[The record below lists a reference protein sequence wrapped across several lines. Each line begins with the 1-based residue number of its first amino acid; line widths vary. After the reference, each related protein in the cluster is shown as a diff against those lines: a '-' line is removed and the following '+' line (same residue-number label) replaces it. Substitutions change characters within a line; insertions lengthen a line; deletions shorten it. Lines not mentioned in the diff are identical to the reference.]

1 MNCGQHVYKYKLNK
15 KFHNLLGSQVVFDR
29 GSLIIST
36 MSFTEV
42 LQVTTDTTSL
52 KTFPIS
58 SRKTCYE
65 CKRSYNR
72 AVEFFIG
79 EKQCKIAQGLL
90 YLK

>member
-52 KTFPIS
+52 KTFPI
-58 SRKTCYE
+58 
-65 CKRSYNR
+65 
-72 AVEFFIG
+72 
-79 EKQCKIAQGLL
+79 
-90 YLK
+90 